1 MGVKWAALYNNVIV
15 LEYETLYEDRKARGE
30 YWYVVTRV
38 PSSIPT
44 KAHTLCIIEHG

>member
-1 MGVKWAALYNNVIV
+1 MKGAALYVIV
-15 LEYETLYEDRKARGE
+15 VVYETLYEDREARGE

-44 KAHTLCIIEHG
+44 KAHTFCIIVHC